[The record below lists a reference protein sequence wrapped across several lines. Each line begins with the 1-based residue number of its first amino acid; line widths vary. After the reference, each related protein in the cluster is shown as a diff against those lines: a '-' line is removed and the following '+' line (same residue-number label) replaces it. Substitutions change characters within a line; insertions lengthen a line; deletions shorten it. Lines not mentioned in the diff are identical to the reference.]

1 MAVVVIGGL
10 ICSCGFQIGGLTLIY
25 SVLVPRFALVL
36 GLFVLGSTCS

>member
-1 MAVVVIGGL
+1 MAMVVIGGL

-36 GLFVLGSTCS
+36 GLFVYLVF